1 MIIRATLVSPFL
13 LVFCGEKKATYVYE
27 KIFTLPVT
35 EQITPFISQRQLD
48 ELPVVVVTHPK
59 VRAAISLQ
67 GAHLLAWQPEG
78 DRPVIWLSEN
88 TPFKQG
94 IAIRGG
100 VPICWPWFGTAGTP
114 SHGFARNQP
123 WCLTAHDEDENGV
136 NLTFTLQDSVQ
147 TRAHWP
153 HAFTLIARFKLGEEC
168 EIELE
173 SQGDYQATAAL
184 HTYFEIGDITRIS
197 VAGLGEHYIDKVAHV
212 ADARQAGELVFVG
225 QTDRVYT
232 QPTTRSLIKDPA
244 LQRAIEVNHHDMS
257 DVIAW
262 NPGAALSASMADMTD
277 EGYKTMV
284 CVETGRVTKPLL
296 ATGEQP
302 ARLAVTFRSRQSG

>member
-1 MIIRATLVSPFL
+1 MSPFL
-13 LVFCGEKKATYVYE
+13 LVFCGDKKAIYVYE

-59 VRAAISLQ
+59 VRAAITLQ
-67 GAHLLAWQPEG
+67 GAHLLAWQPDG
-78 DRPVIWLSEN
+78 DEPVIWLSDN
-88 TPFKQG
+88 TPFKEG

-123 WCLTAHDEDENGV
+123 WALTAHDEDENGV
-136 NLTFTLQDSVQ
+136 ILTFTLQDNAQ
-147 TRAHWP
+147 TRAQWP

-173 SQGDYQATAAL
+173 SHGDYQATAAL
-184 HTYFEIGDITRIS
+184 HTYFEIGDITRVS
-197 VAGLGEHYIDKVAHV
+197 VAGLGEHYIDKVSHITE
-212 ADARQAGELVFVG
+212 ARQVGDLVFVG

-232 QPTTRSLIKDPA
+232 QPATCSLINDPVF
-244 LQRAIEVNHHDMS
+244 QRTIEVNHQHMS

-262 NPGAALSASMADMTD
+262 NPGAELSAKMVDMPD

-284 CVETGRVTKPLL
+284 CVETGRVTTPLV
-296 ATGEQP
+296 ATAEQP
-302 ARLAVTFRSRQSG
+302 AHLAVTFRSRKNG

>member
-1 MIIRATLVSPFL
+1 MSPFL
-13 LVFCGEKKATYVYE
+13 LVFCGDKKAIYVYE

-48 ELPVVVVTHPK
+48 ELPVVVVSHPK
-59 VRAAISLQ
+59 VRAAITLQ
-67 GAHLLAWQPEG
+67 GAHLLAWQPDG
-78 DRPVIWLSEN
+78 DEPVIWLSDN
-88 TPFKQG
+88 TPFKEG

-123 WCLTAHDEDENGV
+123 WDLTAHDEDENGV
-136 NLTFTLQDSVQ
+136 ILTFTLQDNAQ
-147 TRAHWP
+147 TRAQWP

-173 SQGDYQATAAL
+173 SHGNYQATAAL
-184 HTYFEIGDITRIS
+184 HTYFEIGDITRVS
-197 VAGLGEHYIDKVAHV
+197 VAGLGEHYIDKVSHITE
-212 ADARQAGELVFVG
+212 ARQVGDLVFVG

-232 QPTTRSLIKDPA
+232 QPTTCSLINDPV
-244 LQRAIEVNHHDMS
+244 LQRTIEVNHQHMS

-262 NPGAALSASMADMTD
+262 NPGAELSAKMVDMPD

-284 CVETGRVTKPLL
+284 CVETGRVSKPLV
-296 ATGEQP
+296 ATAEQP
-302 ARLAVTFRSRQSG
+302 ARLAVTFRSRKNG

>member
-1 MIIRATLVSPFL
+1 LSPFL
-13 LVFCGEKKATYVYE
+13 LVFCGDKKAIYVYE

-48 ELPVVVVTHPK
+48 ELPVVVVSHPK
-59 VRAAISLQ
+59 VRAAITLQ
-67 GAHLLAWQPEG
+67 GAHLLAWQPDG
-78 DRPVIWLSEN
+78 DEPVIWLSDN
-88 TPFKQG
+88 TPFKEG

-123 WCLTAHDEDENGV
+123 WDLTAHDEDENGV
-136 NLTFTLQDSVQ
+136 ILTFTLQDNAQ
-147 TRAHWP
+147 TRAQWP

-173 SQGDYQATAAL
+173 SHGNYQATAAL
-184 HTYFEIGDITRIS
+184 HTYFEIGDITRVS
-197 VAGLGEHYIDKVAHV
+197 VAGLGEHYIDKVSHITE
-212 ADARQAGELVFVG
+212 ARQVGDLVFVG

-232 QPTTRSLIKDPA
+232 QPTTCSLINDPV
-244 LQRAIEVNHHDMS
+244 LQRTIEVNHQHMS

-262 NPGAALSASMADMTD
+262 NPGAELSAKMVDMPD

-284 CVETGRVTKPLL
+284 CVETGRVSKPLV
-296 ATGEQP
+296 ATAEQP
-302 ARLAVTFRSRQSG
+302 ARLAVTFRSRKNG

>member
-1 MIIRATLVSPFL
+1 M
-13 LVFCGEKKATYVYE
+13 YE

-35 EQITPFISQRQLD
+35 EQITPVISQRQLD

-59 VRAAISLQ
+59 VRAAITLQ
-67 GAHLLAWQPEG
+67 GAHLLAWQPDG
-78 DRPVIWLSEN
+78 DRPVIWLSDN

-100 VPICWPWFGTAGTP
+100 VPICWPWFGPAGTP

-123 WCLTAHDEDENGV
+123 WILTAHDEDQNGV
-136 NLTFTLQDSVQ
+136 ILTFTLQDNAQ
-147 TRAHWP
+147 TRAQWP

-173 SQGDYQATAAL
+173 SRGDYQATAAL
-184 HTYFEIGDITRIS
+184 HTYFAIGDIAHVS
-197 VAGLGEHYIDKVAHV
+197 VAGLGEHYIDKVAHIT
-212 ADARQAGELVFVG
+212 DARQVGDLVFVG

-232 QPTTRSLIKDPA
+232 QPTPRSLIKDPV
-244 LQRAIEVNHHDMS
+244 LQRTIEVDHQEMS

-262 NPGAALSASMADMTD
+262 NPGAELSTSMVDMPD

-284 CVETGRVTKPLL
+284 CVETGRVTQPLV

-302 ARLAVTFRSRQSG
+302 ARLAVTFRSGKNG

>member
-1 MIIRATLVSPFL
+1 M
-13 LVFCGEKKATYVYE
+13 YE

-35 EQITPFISQRQLD
+35 EQITPVISQRQLD

-59 VRAAISLQ
+59 VRAAITLQ
-67 GAHLLAWQPEG
+67 GAHLLAWQPDG
-78 DRPVIWLSEN
+78 DRPVIWLSDN

-100 VPICWPWFGTAGTP
+100 VPICWPWFGPAGTP

-123 WCLTAHDEDENGV
+123 WILTAHDEDQNGV
-136 NLTFTLQDSVQ
+136 ILTFTLQDNAQ
-147 TRAHWP
+147 TRAQWP

-173 SQGDYQATAAL
+173 SRGDYQATAAL
-184 HTYFEIGDITRIS
+184 HTYFAIGDIAHVS
-197 VAGLGEHYIDKVAHV
+197 VAGLGEHYIDKVAHIT
-212 ADARQAGELVFVG
+212 DARQVGDLVFVG

-232 QPTTRSLIKDPA
+232 QPTPRSLIKDPV
-244 LQRAIEVNHHDMS
+244 LQRTIEVDHQEMS

-262 NPGAALSASMADMTD
+262 NPGAELSTSMVDMPD

-284 CVETGRVTKPLL
+284 CVETGRVTQPLV
-296 ATGEQP
+296 ATSEQP
-302 ARLAVTFRSRQSG
+302 ARLAVTFRSGKNG